1 MAYHQGSNRGKSY
14 EDSLQ
19 VSMAVPGNQGLSH
32 HPGQEQCRCSRHG
45 VLPWDQDEARSGCG
59 QGRAVRSWRPA
70 LHGST
75 MAGVGGPRWAVP
87 IRAGG
92 VLQTVVSIVRQ

>member
-45 VLPWDQDEARSGCG
+45 TRMKPGQDVA
-59 QGRAVRSWRPA
+59 
-70 LHGST
+70 
-75 MAGVGGPRWAVP
+75 
-87 IRAGG
+87 RAG
-92 VLQTVVSIVRQ
+92 L